1 MKKLRGVLFI
11 VIAAFSI
18 FVLAGCGSQSSEK
31 TVKVGIMASDEPI
44 WKPIQ
49 KKLKKQNIDLK
60 LVTFNDYN
68 QPNQALEQGELDIN
82 AFQHIYFLN
91 NWNKAHNADLVPIGK
106 TFIAPL
112 RVYSTKISSIKD
124 LKDGDKVTLPND
136 ATNEGRALELLES
149 AGLIELNKASLPT
162 VKDITKYNTKIKVTP
177 LDAAQTAHSLDD
189 ATAAIVNN
197 TIAADAKLPAKE
209 DIYTEKIT
217 KKSKRW
223 VNVIATTKKNKDNA
237 TYKKIVKAY
246 QTESNAKNL
255 KKIYKDTTLPAW
267 NMKF

>member
-82 AFQHIYFLN
+82 AFQHIYFL
-91 NWNKAHNADLVPIGK
+91 K
-106 TFIAPL
+106 
-112 RVYSTKISSIKD
+112 
-124 LKDGDKVTLPND
+124 
-136 ATNEGRALELLES
+136 
-149 AGLIELNKASLPT
+149 
-162 VKDITKYNTKIKVTP
+162 
-177 LDAAQTAHSLDD
+177 
-189 ATAAIVNN
+189 
-197 TIAADAKLPAKE
+197 
-209 DIYTEKIT
+209 
-217 KKSKRW
+217 
-223 VNVIATTKKNKDNA
+223 
-237 TYKKIVKAY
+237 
-246 QTESNAKNL
+246 
-255 KKIYKDTTLPAW
+255 
-267 NMKF
+267 